1 MTLHSSDS
9 WAIRPMKWQMLVCLA
24 LLNVGFMQ
32 PLLAASASDYQLLDL
47 KLLNADKEDIRKSLY
62 KWDGFDQTQSTV
74 KRAQFNRFYPKN
86 ILREMY
92 RLDFRY
98 QKNNQFAS
106 LRILY
111 RSFEPEFSN
120 QHQGIDTEAIVQQ
133 LIPMIG
139 VPKSRK
145 YRTSPG
151 IRGYNAYTWEDDNM
165 SIVLDRESQHP
176 GRPPILNIKVKATD
190 LARNYR
196 P

>member
-1 MTLHSSDS
+1 MLNLKRTTLSRLS
-9 WAIRPMKWQMLVCLA
+9 A
-24 LLNVGFMQ
+24 LLLTFCIHQ
-32 PLLAASASDYQLLDL
+32 PLYAATASDYQLLDL
-47 KLLNADKEDIRKSLY
+47 KLLNANKEDIRKNLY

-86 ILREMY
+86 ILREVY

-111 RSFEPEFSN
+111 RAFEPEFSN
-120 QHQGIDTEAIVQQ
+120 QPQGTDTEAIVQQ

-139 VPKSRK
+139 MPKSRQ

-151 IRGYNAYTWEDDNM
+151 IRGYNSYTWEDDKM
-165 SIVLDRESQHP
+165 TIVLDRESQHP
-176 GRPPILNIKVKATD
+176 GRPPILNIKAKTSD
-190 LARNYR
+190 LSRNYR

>member
-1 MTLHSSDS
+1 MTLKCTHLTGYLG
-9 WAIRPMKWQMLVCLA
+9 RLCVLLA
-24 LLNVGFMQ
+24 VAFHP

-47 KLLNADKEDIRKSLY
+47 KLLNANKEDIRKNLY
-62 KWDGFDQTQSTV
+62 KWDGFDQTESTL

-86 ILREMY
+86 ILREVY

-111 RSFEPEFSN
+111 RAFEPEFSN
-120 QHQGIDTEAIVQQ
+120 QAQGTDTEAIVQQ

-139 VPKSRK
+139 MPKSRI
-145 YRTSPG
+145 YRTSSG
-151 IRGYNAYTWEDDNM
+151 VRGYNAYIWEDDNM

-176 GRPPILNIKVKATD
+176 GRPPILNIKAKTSD
-190 LARNYR
+190 LSSNYR